1 MDCAR
6 ILLSLPSELAE
17 IKRQLIQ
24 QQNELKLIGRRLGLL
39 FCISLSG
46 EIYVVT
52 FFVFIAGTSI
62 NKTYKLA
69 YK

>member
-24 QQNELKLIGRRLGLL
+24 QQNELKLIGRKLGLL

-46 EIYVVT
+46 GIYVVT
-52 FFVFIAGTSI
+52 FFVYIA
-62 NKTYKLA
+62 
-69 YK
+69 

>member
-24 QQNELKLIGRRLGLL
+24 QQNELKIIGKRDIQKSWLHIPVQR
-39 FCISLSG
+39 
-46 EIYVVT
+46 
-52 FFVFIAGTSI
+52 
-62 NKTYKLA
+62 K
-69 YK
+69 

>member
-24 QQNELKLIGRRLGLL
+24 QQNELKIIGNSLLLI
-39 FCISLSG
+39 
-46 EIYVVT
+46 
-52 FFVFIAGTSI
+52 
-62 NKTYKLA
+62 A
-69 YK
+69 Y

>member
-24 QQNELKLIGRRLGLL
+24 QQNELKIIGKRDIQKSWLHVPGQLKMIIFR
-39 FCISLSG
+39 
-46 EIYVVT
+46 
-52 FFVFIAGTSI
+52 AGSARI
-62 NKTYKLA
+62 
-69 YK
+69 